1 MALEKFH
8 FTTCDDVDIVVPY
21 YLDAVNRKG
30 MKKIQKL
37 AKDAGGFENLDD
49 DVLFEHANIGKD
61 TMAKIDEMSMRD
73 YLKFLDQW
81 MEESTVG
88 ES

>member
-1 MALEKFH
+1 M
-8 FTTCDDVDIVVPY
+8 CIRD
-21 YLDAVNRKG
+21 R
-30 MKKIQKL
+30 
-37 AKDAGGFENLDD
+37 AKEAGGFENLDD